1 MHQLRKPYL
10 LYLGDAHIP
19 TDAKTACGLRDWCR
33 DDVLGEWSLPTATV
47 SVGLPRLSPHDA
59 ATQGA
64 GSLVIGIASV
74 GGKLPD
80 AWLPDLESAIENG
93 LDIVS
98 GMHTRLTSFP
108 VLVGLAAARGVRLLD
123 VRHTNAKFPAAT
135 GRKRTGKRV
144 ATVGTDCALG
154 KKYTALALTNAL
166 KARGVNAT
174 FRATGQ
180 TGIMIAGEGIAIDA
194 VVSDFVAGAAETLS
208 PDNAPD
214 HWDVIEG
221 QGSLFHPAYAGV
233 TLGLLHGSQPDAFVL
248 CHDPSRKTIE
258 YYPDFPIP
266 ELRDA
271 VQQYAQAARI
281 TNRAVRCVGVSINSS
296 TLGDAEWHSYAAR
309 VSAELG
315 VPVCDPMRGGVDAI
329 AQTLVDMTP
338 SVT

>member
-10 LYLGDAHIP
+10 LYLGDAQHP
-19 TDAKTACGLRDWCR
+19 TDAKTASGLRDWSR
-33 DDVLGEWSLPTATV
+33 ENVLGEWSLPTATV
-47 SVGLPRLSPHDA
+47 SVGVPRLSPSA
-59 ATQGA
+59 AAAAGA

-74 GGKLPD
+74 GGKLPS
-80 AWLPDLESAIENG
+80 AWLPDLEDAIACG
-93 LDIVS
+93 LDLVS

-108 VLVGLAAARGVRLLD
+108 SLVRAAEEHGVHLHD
-123 VRHTNAKFPAAT
+123 VRHSDVIFPAGT
-135 GRKRTGKRV
+135 GRKRTGLRV

-154 KKYTALALTNAL
+154 KKYTALALTDAL

-194 VVSDFVAGAAETLS
+194 VVADFIAGAAETLS

-248 CHDPSRKTIE
+248 CHDPSRKTVE
-258 YYPDFPIP
+258 YYPGFPLP
-266 ELRDA
+266 ELSDA
-271 VQQYAQAARI
+271 IAQYVVAGRV
-281 TNRAVRCVGVSINSS
+281 TNRAIRCVGVSINST
-296 TLGDAEWHSYAAR
+296 TLSDAEWSEYAER
-309 VSAELG
+309 VSRELS

-329 AQTLVDMTP
+329 AQALLA
-338 SVT
+338 S